1 VSRATQAQK
10 ALKEATQGLVFISE
24 SDSPL
29 RTVHFADKPDL
40 GEGFSITEALAPM
53 TTPQTWHT
61 DDEKEIAARFQALET
76 LLMARLEDPLA
87 YRESETL
94 YLLGKDTDGGFT
106 GLKITITET

>member
-10 ALKEATQGLVFISE
+10 ALKEAAHGLVFLSE

-29 RTVHFADKPDL
+29 RTVHFAEKPDL

-61 DDEKEIAARFQALET
+61 DEEKAAVTRFQALET
-76 LLMARLEDPLA
+76 LLTAQLEDPLA
-87 YRESETL
+87 CRQSDTL
-94 YLLGKDTDGGFT
+94 FLLGKDPEGGYT
-106 GLKITITET
+106 GLKIKITET